1 MPGIPTAAPNVAR
14 VTYDATRN
22 ADGSYTIHDVPT
34 VGELSAGERSN
45 AEAIGREWME
55 SVIAAHMAQLV
66 GGHVAPAH
74 AGHRTPLG
82 EPTALGSFVPL
93 RVRRMSVSGVMQD
106 VLLSELT
113 VSADTLAAIREG
125 RYPYRSI
132 EVDWAAGKIASLALM
147 SGAPPHFPFPMLRDV
162 RVLDEAIDAPPVT
175 LAAPIVSCAPVEPGF
190 VPVAAD
196 TRHRTLVRLA
206 AYAVEGDEE
215 EAPAPAEG
223 APADGEEKGKKP
235 PFAKADA
242 AAESE
247 GDPAAEA
254 PADATGKGLAAV
266 MAVCARILEV
276 LMGKKPEDRLQPA
289 RDETPEDSGDQTA
302 PEAPAKPDDDS
313 AKPKKETE
321 AMATATVTLDA
332 ATTTRLAALTGQVM
346 TLEAQ
351 VASLS
356 AENATLKA
364 ENGKA
369 KRAELIAAAKTRLR
383 AKRVTIPAD
392 FDVRGDRLALLGA
405 AALEDLVVTLETS
418 GRKDP
423 PETFADALDLSG
435 VAADE
440 SEIAL
445 YADTPARLEAAR
457 REAAVYRAYKAAMP
471 DTQLTLAKHLAIR
484 VGAEG
489 TPVSA

>member
-34 VGELSAGERSN
+34 VGELAAGERSN
-45 AEAIGREWME
+45 ADAIGREWME

-66 GGHVAPAH
+66 AGYVAPVH
-74 AGHRTPLG
+74 SGHRTPLG
-82 EPTALGSFVPL
+82 EPAALGTFVPMA
-93 RVRRMSVSGVMQD
+93 VRKIVVDGRAQFCLVSD
-106 VLLSELT
+106 LT
-113 VSADTLAAIREG
+113 VDEETLEAIRAG

-132 EVDWAAGKIASLALM
+132 EVDWAAGKIGSLALM
-147 SGAPPHFPFPMLRDV
+147 AGAPPHFPFPMLRDV
-162 RVLDEAIDAPPVT
+162 RVIGDAATLAPVT
-175 LAAPIVSCAPVEPGF
+175 LAAPIVACVARDPAF

-215 EAPAPAEG
+215 EAPAPAED

-247 GDPAAEA
+247 DDPAAES

-313 AKPKKETE
+313 AKPKKETD
-321 AMATATVTLDA
+321 MAAATVTLDA
-332 ATTTRLAALTGQVM
+332 ATTTRLAALTGQVT

-351 VASLS
+351 VVSLS

-423 PETFADALDLSG
+423 PETFADALGLSG

-457 REAAVYRAYKAAMP
+457 REAATWRAYKVATP

>member
-34 VGELSAGERSN
+34 VGELAAGERSN

-55 SVIAAHMAQLV
+55 SVIATHMAQLV
-66 GGHVAPAH
+66 GGFAAPMH
-74 AGHRTPLG
+74 AGHRTALG
-82 EPTALGSFVPL
+82 EPTALGTFVPMA
-93 RVRRMSVSGVMQD
+93 VRKMSVDGREQFCLVSD
-106 VLLSELT
+106 LT
-113 VSADTLAAIREG
+113 VDEETLEAIRAG

-132 EVDWAAGKIASLALM
+132 EVDWAAGKIGSLALM
-147 SGAPPHFPFPMLRDV
+147 AGAPPHFPFPMLRDV
-162 RVLDEAIDAPPVT
+162 RVIGDAATLAPVT
-175 LAAPIVSCAPVEPGF
+175 LAAPIVACVARDPDF

-196 TRHRTLVRLA
+196 ARHRTLVRLA

-215 EAPAPAEG
+215 EAPADG
-223 APADGEEKGKKP
+223 AEKGDKP

-242 AAESE
+242 AESE
-247 GDPAAEA
+247 NKPAADA

-302 PEAPAKPDDDS
+302 PKGADDDASEKPAKETDD
-313 AKPKKETE
+313 
-321 AMATATVTLDA
+321 MAATTTTLDA
-332 ATTTRLAALTGQVM
+332 ATTAKLAQLDTLTGKIASLESQV
-346 TLEAQ
+346 TA
-351 VASLS
+351 LS
-356 AENATLKA
+356 AENSTLKA
-364 ENGKA
+364 ENAKA
-369 KRAELIAAAKTRLR
+369 KRAEMIAAAKTRLR
-383 AKRVTIPAD
+383 AKRVQIPAD

-423 PETFADALDLSG
+423 PETFADALGLSG

-440 SEIAL
+440 AEIAL
-445 YADTPARLEAAR
+445 YADTPVRLEAAR
-457 REAAVYRAYKAAMP
+457 REAAVWRAYKAATP